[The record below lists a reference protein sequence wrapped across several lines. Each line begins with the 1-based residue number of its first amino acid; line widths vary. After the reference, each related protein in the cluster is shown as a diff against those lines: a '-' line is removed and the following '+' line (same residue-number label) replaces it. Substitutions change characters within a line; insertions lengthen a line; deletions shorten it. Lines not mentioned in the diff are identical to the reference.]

1 MMNRDLESL
10 AGSLR
15 NLPRKAP
22 PNELSDRLRVM
33 ASRES
38 LRRRRRASVGSL
50 LRWWAE
56 SAGLFVN
63 NLMKPVAVPFAGGL
77 ISALILFAVLA
88 PGLAIQ
94 RPVRDVPSPIAT
106 EPAVQAFFAL
116 PESDEDM
123 VVDVWVDGQG
133 RVIDYS
139 IPQGQTWASDPALVR
154 NVENTLLCTK
164 FAPATRFGQPAS
176 GKIRIMFRC
185 SQLEVRG

>member
-1 MMNRDLESL
+1 LETL

-22 PNELSDRLRVM
+22 PLELTDRLRVM

-38 LRRRRRASVGSL
+38 LRRRQRATPGARL
-50 LRWWAE
+50 THWAE
-56 SAGLFVN
+56 SVALFFN

-77 ISALILFAVLA
+77 ISALILFAMLA
-88 PGLAIQ
+88 PGLVIE
-94 RPVRDVPSPIAT
+94 RPERDVPSPIFT
-106 EPAVQAFFAL
+106 EPSVMQFFAL

-123 VVDVWVDGQG
+123 VVDVWIDGQG

-139 IPQGQTWASDPALVR
+139 IPEGQGWASDPSLVL

-164 FAPATRFGQPAS
+164 FAPATLFGQPAA
-176 GKIRIMFRC
+176 GKMRITFRC

>member
-1 MMNRDLESL
+1 
-10 AGSLR
+10 
-15 NLPRKAP
+15 
-22 PNELSDRLRVM
+22 M

-38 LRRRRRASVGSL
+38 LRRRRHASVRAL
-50 LRWWAE
+50 LEWWGE
-56 SAGLFVN
+56 TAGLFVN

-94 RPVRDVPSPIAT
+94 RPVRDVPSPIFT
-106 EPAVQAFFAL
+106 EPSVSAFFAL

-123 VVDVWVDGQG
+123 IVDVWIDGQG

-139 IPQGQTWASDPALVR
+139 IPQGQSWASDPSLVR

-164 FAPATRFGQPAS
+164 FTPATLFGQPAN
-176 GKIRIMFRC
+176 GKMRITFRC